1 MFKHY
6 LVICR
11 EYHRILLI
19 SLLIF
24 ILGYQTVSAQQQI
37 ALDTHAIFQ
46 QSCLICHGPDGAYK
60 ETLLME
66 HNALIEKGSVVPG
79 NPDAS
84 ELYDR
89 LLITDTAK
97 RMPLGQPQLP
107 AQSINTI
114 RNWILAG
121 APDWAVTST
130 TDGDFIS
137 PAEILNTIE
146 THLMS
151 LAPFDRAFAR
161 YFTMTHLYNVGAS
174 VQILQEYRK
183 ALYKLVNSL
192 SWGVTVTNPTPI
204 DPQGTIFYIDL
215 RHYEWD
221 VNNAW
226 TQIEAEYPYH
236 ISFDAPTQTALK
248 AQLTRL
254 QGEMKADIP
263 SVHVDWFV
271 AQASL
276 PPLYHDLLSLPLTD
290 RGLETRLEV
299 DVIRNLQNAPG
310 VRVWRAG
317 TNNSGV
323 SNNNRV
329 IERHTSRYGA
339 YWKSYDFAGS
349 VGTQNIFTHPLSF
362 THDGGEGI
370 FNLPNG
376 LQAYYVTNA
385 SGFRL
390 DDAPINIVSNP
401 AASDPTVRNGLSCF
415 GCHTEGMKTFEDE
428 VRAVIESNTAPAY
441 DKAQALRLYVEQSEM
456 DALLQEDTGRYKEAL
471 EATGG
476 AFDGIEPISRFHEVF
491 QGTADASYAAA
502 VVGLETEA
510 FLEKIRENIGLQ
522 NIGLLVLDSANGSM
536 KRDAWTSSFRDIL
549 FALDFPQLVDKR
561 PVVPDPDRLPGAFV
575 HIPDLVLR
583 AAIAEK
589 LGKSPNAPITA
600 EEMKRVTELNVQNQG
615 NQGIRDLTGLQF
627 ATNLRKINFSDNEIS
642 DLSPL
647 ASLIN
652 LRELW
657 LHDNPLLDISPVRG
671 LTNLTHLEVDTNEL
685 SDISPV
691 RNLTNLV
698 YLEFDHTLVSDI
710 SPVRGLTNLVHLEF
724 DHTLVAD
731 ISPVRQLINLTL
743 LEFHDTLVSDL
754 SPVAGLIN
762 LEGLSFSHRSLSDL
776 SPLAGLIN
784 LRWVR
789 SWNNSISDLSPLAG
803 LTGLRTIDFCGGD
816 IADLTPLAGLTGL
829 TELYFVNN
837 EISDISPLAGLTG
850 VTRLSLKHNE
860 VPDASPLAR
869 LTKLTWLDLED
880 NDVSDISPLAGL
892 TQLKWLSIAENMIS
906 DLSPLDGIRE
916 NITTLL
922 WHDNPAF
929 PKGGP
934 KIEGP
939 WLWVLLP
946 DREVHTSTDLLSEA
960 SEGAVTEMGVSTH
973 GATEG
978 KAVSDDVWTA
988 HRLPP
993 SGGDNLGDMLQES
1006 IRDGVLY
1013 GTVSLYS
1020 PRQQETTLYVGS
1032 EDEAKVWLNGELI
1045 YQNLRRR
1052 GAHDYT
1058 DFVPA
1063 TLKQGKN
1070 VLLVAVEIIGDNGS
1084 VFLGFE
1090 PGTEYT
1096 VTTPSIGYTFSKTPI
1111 YIDDTFTLDIS
1122 AENVFDLA
1130 GWQFDIAF
1138 DPAILEAISVS
1149 EGNFLKTGGTTF
1161 FQGGSID
1168 NANGKIGGLS
1178 AARLSTQG
1186 VTGTGVILQVRFKA
1200 KSGGETELVL
1210 QNFEFGAVTGEGIP
1224 AGPHQI
1230 RIAVQGRLATG
1241 DVNRDGR
1248 VSVLDLILI
1257 ARELGK
1263 RVPANSPVDLNR
1275 DGVVSIL
1282 DLILA
1287 ARAIGSTTASAAP
1300 VALNPDLIG
1309 AVGAENVD
1317 AAMIEAWI
1325 AQARL
1330 EDDGSL
1336 AFKQGIENLQ
1346 ALLASLLP
1354 EKTAL
1359 LHNYPNP
1366 FNPETWI
1373 PYQLAHAADV
1383 TLTIY
1388 DTQGVL
1394 VRQLDLGYQQPG
1406 YYTKRTRAAYWD
1418 GRNHL
1423 GEAVG
1428 SGVYFYHLHAGDYSA
1443 IQKMVILK

>member
-161 YFTMTHLYNVGAS
+161 YFTMTHLYNAGAS

-491 QGTADASYAAA
+491 QGTVDASYAAA
-502 VVGLETEA
+502 VVGLETEP

-561 PVVPDPDRLPGAFV
+561 PVVPEPDRLPGAFV

-600 EEMKRVTELNVQNQG
+600 EEMERLGRLDARNKGIQN
-615 NQGIRDLTGLQF
+615 LTGLQF
-627 ATNLRKINFSDNEIS
+627 GTNLSFLRFDDNEIS

-657 LHDNPLLDISPVRG
+657 LHDNPLLDISPVRN
-671 LTNLTHLEVDTNEL
+671 LTNLTHLEVDTNQL
-685 SDISPV
+685 SDISSV

-710 SPVRGLTNLVHLEF
+710 SPVRGLTNLTTLEL
-724 DHTLVAD
+724 HSTLV
-731 ISPVRQLINLTL
+731 T
-743 LEFHDTLVSDL
+743 DL

-762 LEGLSFSHRSLSDL
+762 LKGLSFSHRGLSDL

-789 SWNNSISDLSPLAG
+789 SWNNSLSDLSPLAG

-837 EISDISPLAGLTG
+837 EISDISPLAGLTRL
-850 VTRLSLKHNE
+850 TRLSLKHNE
-860 VPDASPLAR
+860 VPDVSPLAR

-939 WLWVLLP
+939 WLWVLVP
-946 DREVHTSTDLLSEA
+946 DREVDTSTDLLSEA
-960 SEGAVTEMGVSTH
+960 SDGAVTEMGVSTH
-973 GATEG
+973 GATVG
-978 KAVSDDVWTA
+978 KAVSDDVWTS

-993 SGGDNLGDMLQES
+993 SGGNNIGDMLQES

-1020 PRQQETTLYVGS
+1020 PRQQEMTLYVGS

-1200 KSGGETELVL
+1200 KSGGETELAL
-1210 QNFEFGAVTGEGIP
+1210 QNFEFGAITGESIP

-1230 RIAVQGRLATG
+1230 RIAVEGRLATG

-1248 VSVLDLILI
+1248 VSILDLILI
-1257 ARELGK
+1257 AQQLGG
-1263 RVPANSPVDLNR
+1263 RVAAGAPVDLNR

-1300 VALNPDLIG
+1300 
-1309 AVGAENVD
+1309 AVGAESVD
-1317 AAMIEAWI
+1317 AATIEAWI

-1394 VRQLDLGYQQPG
+1394 VCQLDLGYQQPG

-1428 SGVYFYHLHAGDYSA
+1428 SGVYFYHLSAGDYSA